1 MGWLRGVLRLVSGA
15 VSREVRELVGT
26 DHLGNKYYYIAP
38 YKNWRGQTIRE
49 KRFVEAANKKEVDYE
64 AGDIPTEWEAWIRR
78 TRKTPPTME
87 GTGQWW
93 LQKRKWLATLELE
106 AVLSEILKNE
116 KYREE
121 IKIKSKEFYEKDK
134 LGKETREE
142 LLPSPAATQIKGHA
156 SAPYFGKEE
165 PSVAPTS
172 TGQTFQPG
180 SWMPE
185 DGKR

>member
-26 DHLGNKYYYIAP
+26 DHLGNKYYYIAQ

-87 GTGQWW
+87 
-93 LQKRKWLATLELE
+93 
-106 AVLSEILKNE
+106 EILKNE

-121 IKIKSKEFYEKDK
+121 IKIKSKDFYEKDK
-134 LGKETREE
+134 LAKETREE
-142 LLPSPAATQIKGHA
+142 LLPSPAVTQIKGHA

-185 DGKR
+185 DGKRQNP